1 MQHSPENVH
10 SALVG
15 RRPGEI
21 AGLLAGLAGVVIF
34 GPTLPMT
41 QFALA
46 AAALLLGEQAGWHH
60 AVFALAFIGVVIVGR
75 QYRVEKAKQ
84 Q

>member
-21 AGLLAGLAGVVIF
+21 AGPL
-34 GPTLPMT
+34 T
-41 QFALA
+41 
-46 AAALLLGEQAGWHH
+46 
-60 AVFALAFIGVVIVGR
+60 AVMATAIG
-75 QYRVEKAKQ
+75 
-84 Q
+84 

>member
-10 SALVG
+10 SALPG

-34 GPTLPMT
+34 GLTLPMT
-41 QFALA
+41 HFALA
-46 AAALLLGEQAGWHH
+46 AAALPLGEQVGWHH
-60 AVFALAFIGVVIVGR
+60 AIFALAIIGVVIVGR
-75 QYRVEKAKQ
+75 QYRVEKAVPR
-84 Q
+84 

>member
-21 AGLLAGLAGVVIF
+21 AGLLAAAGA
-34 GPTLPMT
+34 T
-41 QFALA
+41 A
-46 AAALLLGEQAGWHH
+46 
-60 AVFALAFIGVVIVGR
+60 IG
-75 QYRVEKAKQ
+75 
-84 Q
+84 